1 MKRLFIT
8 MLVAMAAIS
17 AQAQTW
23 PQRLPNLDKLKYKTF
38 ENKFWSIDIP
48 KQFDHHNP
56 YMHKDSVIFYGGGKD
71 YVAVANNYSEN
82 WLGEKRYTSIS
93 VSMIEAKY
101 GSSASIKKF
110 FLGANNVEILSKK
123 EFEINGY
130 KMTRTFEHFSDKKLN
145 LFSVRYRFVVGET
158 FVEIDICSEDINETR
173 HFEPMIDKVV
183 QSFKLK
189 RPIQQ

>member
-1 MKRLFIT
+1 MKRLLF
-8 MLVAMAAIS
+8 LAMALLCAFS
-17 AQAQTW
+17 VQAQYM
-23 PQRLPNLDKLKYKTF
+23 PNRFPNLDKLKYKTF

-56 YMHKDSVIFYGGGKD
+56 YMHKDSVIFYGSGKD
-71 YVAVANNYSEN
+71 YVTVANNYSEN

-93 VSMIEAKY
+93 VTMIEAKR

-123 EFEINGY
+123 ELEINGY